1 MKKDRSEPVHSE
13 RFQKIIEQ
21 FKTSRIDGQK
31 IRDHEFSEYFIKTQL
46 EHLTIEELGSF
57 QKFLN
62 KEEKS
67 RKIRRVK
74 SAPESANSAIATK
87 PKST

>member
-1 MKKDRSEPVHSE
+1 MKKEKNEPIHSE
-13 RFQKIIEQ
+13 RVKKILEQ
-21 FKTSRIDGQK
+21 FKTRIIDGQK
-31 IRDHEFSEYFIKTQL
+31 VSNKEFSEYFIKIQL
-46 EHLTIEELGSF
+46 EHLKIEELGSF

-62 KEEKS
+62 QEEES

-74 SAPESANSAIATK
+74 SGSESTNSAIETK